1 MTDAPAPVLRA
12 EYVTVPEGFG
22 RDSAPR
28 RKMFL
33 IKEWPAERA
42 ERWAI
47 DAILA
52 YNRGGGQIPMDL
64 IGGGMEAIAIEGV
77 NVFLRGNMQSE
88 EVVPILNQLL
98 ECVSFIAD
106 PKARAA
112 DGKPV
117 AHPLSADD
125 IMEVKT
131 RFWLRSE
138 VLRVHTGFSMADAVS
153 TLISA
158 IMTRRP
164 SQTAP
169 TSQS

>member
-1 MTDAPAPVLRA
+1 MTQSTELKS
-12 EYVTVPEGFG
+12 EYLSVPDGFG
-22 RDSAPR
+22 RDSSPK
-28 RKMFL
+28 RKVFL
-33 IKEWPAERA
+33 IKEWACERA
-42 ERWAI
+42 ERWAV
-47 DAILA
+47 DALLA

-64 IGGGMEAIAIEGV
+64 IGGGMEAIAIEGI

-88 EVVPILNQLL
+88 EVMPLLNQLL
-98 ECVSFIAD
+98 ECVSYVAD
-106 PKARAA
+106 PAA
-112 DGKPV
+112 KGTDGKPV
-117 AHPLSADD
+117 AHPLMVSD

-153 TLISA
+153 TLISV